1 MAWYC
6 AESVRY
12 RGRVVVVT
20 FRYDRYQCAEVRLG
34 RPLRLTY
41 RDVMRIKRLL
51 RRQGKAFG
59 ARCNH
64 GCGGPPPLPYD

>member
-12 RGRVVVVT
+12 RGRVVEVMFRCDSYMSSSVT
-20 FRYDRYQCAEVRLG
+20 QGKPF
-34 RPLRLTY
+34 RLTR

-51 RRQGKAFG
+51 RRQGKALG
-59 ARCNH
+59 ARCDH
-64 GCGGPPPLPYD
+64 GCGGPPSPYD

>member
-12 RGRVVVVT
+12 RGRVVQVM
-20 FRYDRYQCAEVRLG
+20 FRYDSYMSSAVVQG
-34 RPLRLTY
+34 KPFRLTS

-59 ARCNH
+59 ASCNH
-64 GCGGPPPLPYD
+64 GCGGPPPSPYD